1 MTNKRGLLIVISGPS
16 GVGKDTLIKRLLDL
30 DRNLRYSVSC
40 TTRAPRPN
48 EVDGV
53 DYTFV
58 SRERFQQLVD
68 EGAFLEYATYNG
80 NLYGTLAERVE
91 RARAD
96 GRDIVLPLDPRSERL
111 QRLEPW
117 PAWDGKDLLDLPVLS
132 KTAGK
137 TTTDHISPAG
147 PWLRFR
153 GHLDRFSDNLLSGA
167 VNAFTGEEGKGRDG
181 RSISAIA
188 RDYRARGIRW
198 VIVGDANYGEG
209 SSREHAALSPRLLGG
224 VAVIARSFARIHESN
239 LK

>member
-1 MTNKRGLLIVISGPS
+1 MTKKRGLLIVISGPS

-96 GRDIVLPLDPRSERL
+96 GHDIVLKIEVQGAEQVRKRVPDAILIFVVPPSVDELVRRQVKRNTETT
-111 QRLEPW
+111 Q
-117 PAWDGKDLLDLPVLS
+117 DM
-132 KTAGK
+132 TA
-137 TTTDHISPAG
+137 
-147 PWLRFR
+147 RR
-153 GHLDRFSDNLLSGA
+153 
-167 VNAFTGEEGKGRDG
+167 E
-181 RSISAIA
+181 IA
-188 RDYRARGIRW
+188 TREMEY
-198 VIVGDANYGEG
+198 
-209 SSREHAALSPRLLGG
+209 SSRYDHVVVNDELEHA
-224 VAVIARSFARIHESN
+224 VAEVLRIIQQARESQT
-239 LK
+239 